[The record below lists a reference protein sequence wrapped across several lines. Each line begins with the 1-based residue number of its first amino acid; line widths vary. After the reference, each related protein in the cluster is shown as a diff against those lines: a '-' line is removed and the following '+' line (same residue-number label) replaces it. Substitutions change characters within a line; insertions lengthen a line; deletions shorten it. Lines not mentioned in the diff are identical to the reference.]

1 MFKKN
6 PMVEI
11 CIDRKKR
18 KKLHILQTG
27 DDLKIDVYELK
38 CEKPLILTV
47 DINRID
53 LWVRKYNS
61 ILSKNFNLQKFFL
74 DRK

>member
-1 MFKKN
+1 MDEITEDLRSILRNILDKMFKKN
-6 PMVEI
+6 PKFEI
-11 CIDRKKR
+11 CLDRKKR

-53 LWVRKYNS
+53 
-61 ILSKNFNLQKFFL
+61 Q
-74 DRK
+74 

>member
-1 MFKKN
+1 MCKKN
-6 PMVEI
+6 PKVEI
-11 CIDRKKR
+11 CLDRKKR
-18 KKLHILQTG
+18 KKLHTLQTG

-53 LWVRKYNS
+53 
-61 ILSKNFNLQKFFL
+61 Q
-74 DRK
+74 

>member
-6 PMVEI
+6 PKVEI
-11 CIDRKKR
+11 CLDRKKR

-47 DINRID
+47 DINRMD
-53 LWVRKYNS
+53 HK
-61 ILSKNFNLQKFFL
+61 
-74 DRK
+74 